1 MHFKLEERTMTAE
14 EQERFWSAVSLS
26 NKMHGLP
33 AHVADEIWA
42 KSPNDSTDDRGVPTQ
57 ELVDYLTEAV
67 SKAKEK
73 WPKTDGH

>member
-14 EQERFWSAVSLS
+14 ERFWSAVKLS
-26 NKMHGLP
+26 KNMHGLP

-42 KSPNDSTDDRGVPTQ
+42 NLPNDSTDDRGVPTQ